1 MIFALHRAE
10 PKEFLPQFAASSEAL
25 VEFKEKHATVL
36 KLFHRV
42 AIDLQDSNYYRYQ
55 RSISG
60 AMQEYVWGTTT
71 HSFIAYSL
79 SLLLFVDV
87 VLYVFNRLN

>member
-10 PKEFLPQFAASSEAL
+10 PKDYLPQFSAASEAL
-25 VEFKEKHATVL
+25 IEFKEKHATVL

-42 AIDLQDSNYYRYQ
+42 AIELQGSNYYRYQ

-60 AMQEYVWGTTT
+60 AFQEYVS
-71 HSFIAYSL
+71 H
-79 SLLLFVDV
+79 VDSRST
-87 VLYVFNRLN
+87 F

>member
-25 VEFKEKHATVL
+25 TEFKEKHATVL

-60 AMQEYVWGTTT
+60 AMQEYVREISMG
-71 HSFIAYSL
+71 I
-79 SLLLFVDV
+79 LFNSISNDIP
-87 VLYVFNRLN
+87 NRRMRLFCL